1 MTDKPRVRA
10 PWPPA
15 ECRKCAQP
23 DPTEGGTQC
32 GAHLA
37 NPGDRPPHCRQP
49 PGKGTGHLGFG
60 RCKYHGGSTKAG
72 KIQGRELTIA
82 AQEADLRTKLS
93 EWGYEPVGD
102 PIEVLADLAGMARA
116 MVDFWA
122 SRLNAIDPEDYR
134 FTDAK
139 GAEQLRSEVALHER
153 ALNTARQF
161 VTEMAKIDIDE
172 RRVRVDEVKA
182 ALVATALRT
191 AIEAPAAGLTATQ
204 VEVIGDAFHEA
215 MAELEPA

>member
-32 GAHLA
+32 GAHLP
-37 NPGDRPPHCRQP
+37 NPGDRPPHCRKE
-49 PGKGTGHLGFG
+49 PGSGTEHQGYG
-60 RCKYHGGSTKAG
+60 RCKYHGGSTPAG
-72 KIQGRELTIA
+72 RIQGRELKLA
-82 AQEADLRTKLS
+82 AQDAELNRKLS
-93 EWGYEPVGD
+93 EWGYEPVED
-102 PIEVLADLAGMARA
+102 PVEVLADLAGMARA

-122 SRLNAIDPEDYR
+122 TRLDAIDPDDYR

-139 GAEQLRSEVALHER
+139 GAEQLRSEVTLHER

-161 VTEMAKIDIDE
+161 ATEMAKIDIDK
-172 RRVRVDEVKA
+172 RRVRVDEVRA
-182 ALVATALRT
+182 ALVGTALRA
-191 AIEAPAAGLTATQ
+191 AIEAPAAGLTAIQ
-204 VEVIGDAFHEA
+204 VEIIGDAFHEA
-215 MAELEPA
+215 MAELTE